1 MSDLKKNSSTWFS
14 SGSMNLWQLIAR
26 ACNFYEQISKEFE
39 VVSHLLTKGWPRKQ
53 NGRRR
58 NKTEK
63 EKKKKKKKQKKKKTT
78 YSYVVNLYP
87 ACLLLSF
94 FQTDSMLPQ
103 GVYLCIS
110 IVNRILCLLKLEFTW
125 RFFNLYKINVQLV
138 QGNKLNARLF

>member
-1 MSDLKKNSSTWFS
+1 MSDLKKNFSTWFS

-63 EKKKKKKKQKKKKTT
+63 EKKKKKKKTT
-78 YSYVVNLYP
+78 Y
-87 ACLLLSF
+87 AMWQTFILLVQWILISF

-125 RFFNLYKINVQLV
+125 RFFNLYKIYVQLV